1 MCGLY
6 GWNITRTTP
15 ALTVANAVLAQ
26 AMAGRG
32 TDSWGILSDGKVR
45 RGLESVTYA
54 PETLKLP
61 AHTNVAVH
69 TRYGTTGKINVKNA
83 HPFTIGAVI
92 GMHNGIV
99 YNHAS
104 LNLEYDRRMAVDSMH
119 IFAHI
124 AEERDLAEIEA
135 YGAIVYTY
143 ADDPGTLFLGR
154 FNGGELS
161 VAHVSDKQGPIG
173 IMWASTRHA
182 LKGAC
187 KLAGLKAKYYDI
199 QQGRLYRVSD
209 GRIYDIKV
217 PLPISAKPKSYAKP
231 YSNVYGTTWKQ
242 TPLDA
247 SYDRLYDDDG
257 SDYYSDKCSTCYELP
272 GEDCACDGCVCP
284 ACQAFWYHDWVQHYP
299 DADNDDEPEDIRAQS
314 TT

>member
-143 ADDPGTLFLGR
+143 A
-154 FNGGELS
+154 
-161 VAHVSDKQGPIG
+161 
-173 IMWASTRHA
+173 
-182 LKGAC
+182 
-187 KLAGLKAKYYDI
+187 
-199 QQGRLYRVSD
+199 
-209 GRIYDIKV
+209 
-217 PLPISAKPKSYAKP
+217 
-231 YSNVYGTTWKQ
+231 
-242 TPLDA
+242 
-247 SYDRLYDDDG
+247 
-257 SDYYSDKCSTCYELP
+257 
-272 GEDCACDGCVCP
+272 
-284 ACQAFWYHDWVQHYP
+284 
-299 DADNDDEPEDIRAQS
+299 
-314 TT
+314 